1 MILMVIFLNIF
12 SDRKIEN
19 KIMSASYSEV
29 AWTSKLM
36 FRSFV
41 ELEKGTTIFATYKIG
56 NFTKFF
62 E

>member
-19 KIMSASYSEV
+19 KRMSASYSEV

-41 ELEKGTTIFATYKIG
+41 ELEKGTTSSYAT
-56 NFTKFF
+56 
-62 E
+62 